1 MPCNIDFSLNCIEN
15 LNVFKQNPK
24 LLIKL
29 KQNTAEDNYYET
41 HQLYK
46 TIHFRC
52 INNGLV
58 DESIE
63 LIYNGIVYFAKKKQL
78 HCIFDLAKV
87 FVETL
92 KKSSNTTPSAVNS
105 DLVQQIK
112 FIHSALSEGS
122 EEQNEFTVAILK
134 WSGALFTKLGT
145 VKTINQENSLNVY
158 QKNFGHVSL
167 HREMAHNLWN
177 EKNYVKARYHFLH
190 SADGESFSSMMI
202 ECNLKYG

>member
-1 MPCNIDFSLNCIEN
+1 M
-15 LNVFKQNPK
+15 
-24 LLIKL
+24 
-29 KQNTAEDNYYET
+29 
-41 HQLYK
+41 
-46 TIHFRC
+46 
-52 INNGLV
+52 
-58 DESIE
+58 E
-63 LIYNGIVYFAKKKQL
+63 LFILQKKKQL